1 MHLPPGAP
9 AAEAAAFLDG
19 LMAHL
24 SASWS
29 LTLNPAALGRG
40 GAEPSQAPAA
50 ATAPVGEAGS
60 AEEAGAAAAAAVT
73 GAGAPQLAAQGT
85 EGPGTASA
93 EEA

>member
-24 SASWS
+24 AASWS

-40 GAEPSQAPAA
+40 GAEPIQAPAA
-50 ATAPVGEAGS
+50 AAVPAGEAGG
-60 AEEAGAAAAAAVT
+60 AEEARAAAAAAAT
-73 GAGAPQLAAQGT
+73 GAGAPQSAAQGA
-85 EGPGTASA
+85 EGPGAAPA
-93 EEA
+93 EGA